1 MWEQLQKGFR
11 GGVGAVPANTLL
23 FQIVVERHHMR
34 RFDLGHLEMPESGT
48 DPATHPSIIVERL
61 GLQLLVG
68 VFLKP
73 AVDQVIQQHV

>member
-1 MWEQLQKGFR
+1 
-11 GGVGAVPANTLL
+11 
-23 FQIVVERHHMR
+23 MR
-34 RFDLGHLEMPESGT
+34 RFDLGHLEMPESGA